1 MIALSIALVVSVV
14 AVCLTW
20 RERALRCDLN
30 AIEVRRAIEL
40 REQRRHDEIKAQAV
54 TAADVASRL
63 DEAFSLVERVA
74 TRVDRLEAQ
83 NASHVLTGRVRK

>member
-1 MIALSIALVVSVV
+1 MIALSLALVVSVV

-20 RERALRCDLN
+20 RERALRCDLD

-40 REQRRHDEIKAQAV
+40 REQRRHAEITAQAV
-54 TAADVASRL
+54 TAADVANRL
-63 DEAFSLVERVA
+63 NEALSLIDRVA

-83 NASHVLTGRVRK
+83 NTSHVLTGRVRK